1 MTMPANAAL
10 QFEYISDVTGFRAA
24 NAFVARLGGP
34 LRRKRDLLRA
44 VAANL
49 KFPNY
54 FGYNWD
60 ALEECLRDLS
70 WLPVDKTII
79 LLHEQL
85 PLADKRQRAI
95 YANILRSAQQVHR
108 GRLRVIFPANS
119 ANEV

>member
-1 MTMPANAAL
+1 MSANTAPN
-10 QFEYISDVTGFRAA
+10 FEYISDVTGFRAP

-44 VAANL
+44 LAGCL
-49 KFPNY
+49 KLPDY

-70 WLPVDKTII
+70 WLPNDKTII
-79 LLHEQL
+79 LLHEQS
-85 PLADKRQRAI
+85 PLADERQRATYI
-95 YANILRSAQQVHR
+95 DILRSAQQDQR
-108 GRLRVIFPANS
+108 GRLRIVFPVKS

>member
-1 MTMPANAAL
+1 MTMSANAAL
-10 QFEYISDVTGFRAA
+10 QFEYISDVTGFRAS

-70 WLPVDKTII
+70 WLPVDETII
-79 LLHEQL
+79 LLHERL
-85 PLADKRQRAI
+85 PLADERQRTI
-95 YANILRSAQQVHR
+95 YIDILRSAQQVHR